1 MTEECQT
8 KPLTPNG
15 ADAVNVC
22 ADRYVRVRTDYYKI
36 VEKPI
41 TDGTRQQQLIKWKY
55 AFIKADH
62 GREYAKEVPCYDDFI
77 TFPDNINPQQV
88 VDGKFWNLYHP
99 MKFKPEPGEFP
110 NIDKL
115 MEHIFG
121 EQKELGYDYL
131 QQLYTNPQR
140 KLPIIVL
147 VSRERNTGKST
158 FMHFLHLWFGD
169 NVTFNTN
176 EDFGSQFNADWAG
189 MLLIC
194 VDEAL
199 LSKREYSERIKNL
212 STARFYK
219 IEAKGKDK
227 IQQEFF
233 AKFVFCSNNVDKPL
247 IIDPGETRYRVC
259 EVPKLESD
267 DVNFLSKVKK
277 EIPHLMYHLLNE
289 REMSVGNKG
298 RMYFDPAILFTPALQ
313 RIMMNSR
320 SQVEAAIY
328 DLCDDILASTGEEK
342 LSFVSGD
349 LRLMLT
355 DKGIKTDDASI
366 RHVVKDLWRLKPHA
380 TPSTYM
386 RYTYGAGVYGSYT
399 TQSAK
404 GRYFTV
410 TRNLLHEISENCRF
424 VDKGTEQTEQQDVD
438 SSTED
443 DKVPF

>member
-1 MTEECQT
+1 MTEGLQAEQ
-8 KPLTPNG
+8 LSPNG
-15 ADAVNVC
+15 ENAGNVST
-22 ADRYVRVRTDYYKI
+22 DRYVRVRTDYYKI
-36 VEKPI
+36 VEKPM

-55 AFIKADH
+55 SFIKADH
-62 GREYAKEVPCYDDFI
+62 GREYAEEVPCYDDFI

-131 QQLYTNPQR
+131 QQLYTNPQQ

-227 IQQEFF
+227 VQQEFF

-247 IIDPGETRYRVC
+247 IIDPGETRYWVR
-259 EVPKLESD
+259 EVPRLEND

-277 EIPHLMYHLLNE
+277 EIPYLMYHLLNE
-289 REMSVGNKG
+289 RAMSVGNKG

-386 RYTYGAGVYGSYT
+386 RYTYGAGVYGSYA

-410 TRNLLHEISENCRF
+410 TQNLLHEISENCRF
-424 VDKGTEQTEQQDVD
+424 IDKGTEQAEQQDVD
-438 SSTED
+438 LSTED

>member
-1 MTEECQT
+1 MTAPQSSNQYSPQEGNT
-8 KPLTPNG
+8 DL
-15 ADAVNVC
+15 
-22 ADRYVRVRTDYYKI
+22 YIRVRTDYYKI
-36 VEKPI
+36 VYKPM
-41 TDGTRQQQLIKWKY
+41 TDGTRAKQLIRWKY
-55 AFIKADH
+55 STIKKDH
-62 GREYAKEVPCYDDFI
+62 GQEVAEDVPCYDDFI
-77 TFPDNINPQQV
+77 IFPDNVHPKQV
-88 VDGKFWNLYHP
+88 VDSKFWNLYHP
-99 MKFKPEPGEFP
+99 MKYQAEQGEFP

-115 MEHIFG
+115 MQHIFG
-121 EQKELGYDYL
+121 DQKELGYDYL
-131 QQLYTNPQR
+131 QLLYLQPRQ

-219 IEAKGKDK
+219 IESKGKDMV
-227 IQQEFF
+227 QQEFF

-247 IIDPGETRYRVC
+247 IIDPGETRYWVR
-259 EVPKLESD
+259 EVPRLESD

-328 DLCDDILASTGEEK
+328 DLCDDILSSTGEEK
-342 LSFVSGD
+342 LSFVSGN

-386 RYTYGAGVYGSYT
+386 RYTYGAGIYGSYT

-438 SSTED
+438 LSTED

>member
-1 MTEECQT
+1 MKEELQT
-8 KPLTPNG
+8 KQFSPNR
-15 ADAVNVC
+15 ADAGNAY

-36 VEKPI
+36 VEKPM

-62 GREYAKEVPCYDDFI
+62 GREYAEEVPCYDDFI

-131 QQLYTNPQR
+131 QLLYTNPQQ

-199 LSKREYSERIKNL
+199 LSKLEYSERIKNL

-247 IIDPGETRYRVC
+247 IIDPGETRYWVR
-259 EVPKLESD
+259 EVPRLEND

-289 REMSVGNKG
+289 REMSVESKG

-328 DLCDDILASTGEEK
+328 DLCDDILSSTGEEK

-366 RHVVKDLWRLKPHA
+366 RHVVKDLWLLKPHA

-386 RYTYGAGVYGSYT
+386 RYTYGAGIYGSYT

-424 VDKGTEQTEQQDVD
+424 VDKGTEQAEQQDVD
-438 SSTED
+438 LSTED

>member
-1 MTEECQT
+1 MSEKLQNSQNSTGGGNTEGGST
-8 KPLTPNG
+8 
-15 ADAVNVC
+15 
-22 ADRYVRVRTDYYKI
+22 DRYIRVRTDYYKI
-36 VEKPI
+36 VEKPM
-41 TDGTRQQQLIKWKY
+41 TDGSIAQLLIKWKY
-55 AFIKADH
+55 GTIKADH
-62 GREYAKEVPCYDDFI
+62 GREFAEETPCYDDFI
-77 TFPDNINPQQV
+77 IFPDNVNPQQV
-88 VDGKFWNLYHP
+88 VDGRFWNLYHP
-99 MKFKPEPGEFP
+99 VRFKPEPGEFP
-110 NIDKL
+110 NIDRL

-121 EQKELGYDYL
+121 EQKVLGYDYL
-131 QQLYTNPQR
+131 QQLYLQPQQ

-219 IEAKGKDK
+219 IESKGKDK
-227 IQQEFF
+227 VQQEFF

-247 IIDPGETRYRVC
+247 IIDPGETRYWVR

-267 DVNFLSKVKK
+267 DVDFLSKIEK
-277 EIPHLMYHLLNE
+277 EIPHLMYHLLHE
-289 REMSVGNKG
+289 RKMSVSNKG
-298 RMYFDPAILFTPALQ
+298 RMYFDPALLFTPALQ

-320 SQVEAAIY
+320 SLVEAAIY
-328 DLCDDILASTGEEK
+328 DLCDDILSSTGEESF
-342 LSFVSGD
+342 SFVPGD

-355 DKGIKTDDASI
+355 DKGVKADDASV
-366 RHVVKDLWRLKPHA
+366 RHVLKDLWRLKPHA
-380 TPSTYM
+380 TPSTYV
-386 RYTYGAGVYGSYT
+386 RYTYGAGIYGNYAG
-399 TQSAK
+399 QSAK

-410 TRNLLHEISENCRF
+410 TRDLLHEISENCRF
-424 VDKGTEQTEQQDVD
+424 VDNAGEITEHQDVRL
-438 SSTED
+438 STGESQA
-443 DKVPF
+443 PF

>member
-1 MTEECQT
+1 MTEGLQAEQ
-8 KPLTPNG
+8 LSPNG
-15 ADAVNVC
+15 ENAGNVST
-22 ADRYVRVRTDYYKI
+22 DRYVRVRTDYYKI
-36 VEKPI
+36 VEKPM

-62 GREYAKEVPCYDDFI
+62 GREYAEEVPCYDDFI

-131 QQLYTNPQR
+131 QQLYTNPQQ
-140 KLPIIVL
+140 KLPIIIL

-247 IIDPGETRYRVC
+247 IIDPGETRYWVR

-328 DLCDDILASTGEEK
+328 DLCDDILSSTGEEK

-380 TPSTYM
+380 TPSTYV
-386 RYTYGAGVYGSYT
+386 RYTYGAGIYGSYT

-424 VDKGTEQTEQQDVD
+424 VDMKTEQTEQQDVD
-438 SSTED
+438 LSTED

>member
-1 MTEECQT
+1 MTAPQSSNQYSPQEGNT
-8 KPLTPNG
+8 DL
-15 ADAVNVC
+15 
-22 ADRYVRVRTDYYKI
+22 YIRVRTDYYKI
-36 VEKPI
+36 VYKPM
-41 TDGTRQQQLIKWKY
+41 TNGTRAKQLIRWKY
-55 AFIKADH
+55 STIKKDH
-62 GREYAKEVPCYDDFI
+62 GQEVAEDVPCYDDFI
-77 TFPDNINPQQV
+77 IFPDNVHPKQV

-99 MKFKPEPGEFP
+99 MKYQPEQGEFP
-110 NIDKL
+110 NIDRL
-115 MEHIFG
+115 MQHIFG
-121 EQKELGYDYL
+121 DQKELGYDYL
-131 QQLYTNPQR
+131 QLLYLQPRQ

-247 IIDPGETRYRVC
+247 IIDPGETRYWVR

-277 EIPHLMYHLLNE
+277 EIPYLMYHLLNE

-328 DLCDDILASTGEEK
+328 DLCDDILSSTGEEK

-386 RYTYGAGVYGSYT
+386 RYTYGAGIYGSYT

-424 VDKGTEQTEQQDVD
+424 VDKGTEQAEQQDVD
-438 SSTED
+438 LSTED

>member
-1 MTEECQT
+1 MTEGLQAEQ
-8 KPLTPNG
+8 LSPNG
-15 ADAVNVC
+15 ENAGNVST
-22 ADRYVRVRTDYYKI
+22 DRYVRVRTDYYKI
-36 VEKPI
+36 VEKPM

-62 GREYAKEVPCYDDFI
+62 GREYAEEVPCYDDFI

-131 QQLYTNPQR
+131 QQLYTNPQQ

-247 IIDPGETRYRVC
+247 IIDPGETRYWVR

-277 EIPHLMYHLLNE
+277 EIPYLMYHLLNE

-328 DLCDDILASTGEEK
+328 DLCDDILSSTGEEK

-349 LRLMLT
+349 LRLILT

-380 TPSTYM
+380 TPSTYV
-386 RYTYGAGVYGSYT
+386 RYTYGAGIYGSYT

-424 VDKGTEQTEQQDVD
+424 VDMKTEQTEQQDVD
-438 SSTED
+438 LSTED

>member
-1 MTEECQT
+1 MKEECQT

-15 ADAVNVC
+15 ADAGNAC

-36 VEKPI
+36 VEKPM

-62 GREYAKEVPCYDDFI
+62 GREYAEEVPCYDDFI

-131 QQLYTNPQR
+131 QQLYTNPQQ

-247 IIDPGETRYRVC
+247 IIDPGETRYWVR

-289 REMSVGNKG
+289 RKMSVGNKG

-328 DLCDDILASTGEEK
+328 DLCDDILSSTGEEK

-366 RHVVKDLWRLKPHA
+366 RHVVKDLWRLKPHT
-380 TPSTYM
+380 TPSTYI
-386 RYTYGAGVYGSYT
+386 RYTYGAGVYGSYA

-438 SSTED
+438 LSTED

>member
-1 MTEECQT
+1 MTEELHAKQ
-8 KPLTPNG
+8 LTLNG
-15 ADAVNVC
+15 ENAGNIST
-22 ADRYVRVRTDYYKI
+22 DRYVRVRTDYYKI
-36 VEKPI
+36 VEKPM

-62 GREYAKEVPCYDDFI
+62 GREYAEEVPCYDDFI

-131 QQLYTNPQR
+131 QQLYTNPQQ

-247 IIDPGETRYRVC
+247 IIDPGETRYWVR

-328 DLCDDILASTGEEK
+328 DLCDDILSSTGEEK
-342 LSFVSGD
+342 FSFVSGD

-386 RYTYGAGVYGSYT
+386 RYTYGASIYGSYAM
-399 TQSAK
+399 QSAK

-410 TRNLLHEISENCRF
+410 TRNLLHKISESCRF
-424 VDKGTEQTEQQDVD
+424 VDKGNEQAEQQDVD
-438 SSTED
+438 LSTEE

>member
-1 MTEECQT
+1 MKEERQT

-15 ADAVNVC
+15 ENAEIVST
-22 ADRYVRVRTDYYKI
+22 DRYVRVRTDYYKI
-36 VEKPI
+36 VEKPM

-62 GREYAKEVPCYDDFI
+62 GREYAEEVPCYDDFI

-131 QQLYTNPQR
+131 QQLYTNPQQ

-219 IEAKGKDK
+219 IAAKGKDK
-227 IQQEFF
+227 IQPEFF

-247 IIDPGETRYRVC
+247 IIDPGETRYWVR

-277 EIPHLMYHLLNE
+277 EIPYLMYHLLNE

-328 DLCDDILASTGEEK
+328 DLCDDILSSTGEEK

-349 LRLMLT
+349 LRLILT

-380 TPSTYM
+380 TPSTYV
-386 RYTYGAGVYGSYT
+386 RYTYGAGIYGSYT

-424 VDKGTEQTEQQDVD
+424 VDMKTEQTEQQDVD
-438 SSTED
+438 LSTED

>member
-15 ADAVNVC
+15 ADAGNVC

-36 VEKPI
+36 VEKPM

-62 GREYAKEVPCYDDFI
+62 GREYAEEVPCYDDFI
-77 TFPDNINPQQV
+77 TFPDNISPQQV

-99 MKFKPEPGEFP
+99 MKFKPKPGEFP

-121 EQKELGYDYL
+121 EQKQLGYDYL
-131 QQLYTNPQR
+131 QQLYKNPQQ

-247 IIDPGETRYRVC
+247 IIDPGETRYWVR
-259 EVPKLESD
+259 EVPRLEND
-267 DVNFLSKVKK
+267 DVYFLSKVKK

-289 REMSVGNKG
+289 REMSVENKG

-328 DLCDDILASTGEEK
+328 DLCDDILSSMGEEK

-349 LRLMLT
+349 LRLMLM

-380 TPSTYM
+380 TPSTYV
-386 RYTYGAGVYGSYT
+386 RYTYGAGIYGSYT

-424 VDKGTEQTEQQDVD
+424 VDKGTEQAEQQDVD
-438 SSTED
+438 LSTED

>member
-1 MTEECQT
+1 MKEGLQV
-8 KPLTPNG
+8 KQLSPNG
-15 ADAVNVC
+15 ADAGNAC
-22 ADRYVRVRTDYYKI
+22 SDRYVRVRTDYYKI
-36 VEKPI
+36 VEKPM
-41 TDGTRQQQLIKWKY
+41 TDGTRQQHLIKWKY

-62 GREYAKEVPCYDDFI
+62 GREYAEEVPCYDDFI

-131 QQLYTNPQR
+131 QQLYLEPQQ

-227 IQQEFF
+227 VQQEFF

-247 IIDPGETRYRVC
+247 IIDPGETRYWVR
-259 EVPKLESD
+259 EVPRLDSD
-267 DVNFLSKVKK
+267 DVNFLSKIEK

-328 DLCDDILASTGEEK
+328 DLCDDILSSTGEEK

-355 DKGIKTDDASI
+355 DKGVKTDDTSI

-386 RYTYGAGVYGSYT
+386 RYTYGAGIYGSYA

-410 TRNLLHEISENCRF
+410 TRNLLHEISESCRF
-424 VDKGTEQTEQQDVD
+424 VDKGDEQAEQQDVD
-438 SSTED
+438 LSTED

>member
-1 MTEECQT
+1 MKEERQT

-15 ADAVNVC
+15 ENAEIVST
-22 ADRYVRVRTDYYKI
+22 DRYVRVRTDYYKI
-36 VEKPI
+36 VEKPM

-62 GREYAKEVPCYDDFI
+62 GREYAEEVPCYDDFI

-131 QQLYTNPQR
+131 QLLYTNPQQ

-247 IIDPGETRYRVC
+247 IIDPGETRYWVR

-328 DLCDDILASTGEEK
+328 DLCDDILSSTDEEK
-342 LSFVSGD
+342 FSFVSGD
-349 LRLMLT
+349 LRLILT

-380 TPSTYM
+380 TPSTYV
-386 RYTYGAGVYGSYT
+386 RYTYGAGIYGSYT

-424 VDKGTEQTEQQDVD
+424 VDKGTEQAEQQDVD
-438 SSTED
+438 LSTED

>member
-1 MTEECQT
+1 MKEERQT

-15 ADAVNVC
+15 ENAEIVST
-22 ADRYVRVRTDYYKI
+22 DRYVRVRTDYYKI
-36 VEKPI
+36 VEKPM

-62 GREYAKEVPCYDDFI
+62 GREYAEEVPCYDDFI

-131 QQLYTNPQR
+131 QLLYTNPQQ

-247 IIDPGETRYRVC
+247 IIDPGETRYWVR

-277 EIPHLMYHLLNE
+277 EIPYLMYHLLNE

-328 DLCDDILASTGEEK
+328 DLCDDILSSTDEEK
-342 LSFVSGD
+342 FSFVSGD
-349 LRLMLT
+349 LRLILT

-380 TPSTYM
+380 TPSTYV
-386 RYTYGAGVYGSYT
+386 RYTYGAGIYGSYT

-424 VDKGTEQTEQQDVD
+424 VDMKTEQTEQQDVD
-438 SSTED
+438 LSTED

>member
-1 MTEECQT
+1 MKEERQT

-15 ADAVNVC
+15 ENAEIVST
-22 ADRYVRVRTDYYKI
+22 DRYVRVRTDYYKI
-36 VEKPI
+36 VEKPM

-62 GREYAKEVPCYDDFI
+62 GREYAEEVPCYDDFI

-131 QQLYTNPQR
+131 QQLYTNPQQ

-247 IIDPGETRYRVC
+247 IIDPGETRYWVR

-277 EIPHLMYHLLNE
+277 EIPYLMYHLLNE

-328 DLCDDILASTGEEK
+328 DLCDDILSSTDEEK
-342 LSFVSGD
+342 FSFVSGD
-349 LRLMLT
+349 LRLILT

-380 TPSTYM
+380 TPSTYV
-386 RYTYGAGVYGSYT
+386 RYTYGAGIYGSYT

-424 VDKGTEQTEQQDVD
+424 VDMKTEQTEQQDVD
-438 SSTED
+438 LSTED

>member
-1 MTEECQT
+1 MKEELQT
-8 KPLTPNG
+8 KQFSPNR
-15 ADAVNVC
+15 ADAGNAC

-36 VEKPI
+36 VEKPM

-62 GREYAKEVPCYDDFI
+62 GREYAEEVPCYDDFI

-99 MKFKPEPGEFP
+99 IKFKPEPGEYP
-110 NIDKL
+110 NIDRL
-115 MEHIFG
+115 MAHIFG

-131 QQLYTNPQR
+131 QQLYTNPQQ

-247 IIDPGETRYRVC
+247 IIDPGETRYWVR

-267 DVNFLSKVKK
+267 DVNFLSKVKR

-298 RMYFDPAILFTPALQ
+298 RMCFDPAILFTPALQ

-410 TRNLLHEISENCRF
+410 TQNLLHEISENCRF
-424 VDKGTEQTEQQDVD
+424 VDKGTEQAEQQDVD

>member
-1 MTEECQT
+1 MLRRCLATT
-8 KPLTPNG
+8 TSSPSPTTSTLSRWWTG
-15 ADAVNVC
+15 SS
-22 ADRYVRVRTDYYKI
+22 
-36 VEKPI
+36 
-41 TDGTRQQQLIKWKY
+41 GTW
-55 AFIKADH
+55 
-62 GREYAKEVPCYDDFI
+62 
-77 TFPDNINPQQV
+77 
-88 VDGKFWNLYHP
+88 
-99 MKFKPEPGEFP
+99 FKPEPGEFP

-131 QQLYTNPQR
+131 QLLYTNPQQ

-247 IIDPGETRYRVC
+247 IIDPGETRYWVR

-328 DLCDDILASTGEEK
+328 DLCDDILSSTDEEK
-342 LSFVSGD
+342 FSFVSGD

-386 RYTYGAGVYGSYT
+386 RYTYGAGVYGSYA

-410 TRNLLHEISENCRF
+410 TQNLLHEISENCRF
-424 VDKGTEQTEQQDVD
+424 VDKGTEQAEQQDVD
-438 SSTED
+438 LSTED

>member
-1 MTEECQT
+1 MKEERQT

-15 ADAVNVC
+15 ENAEIVST
-22 ADRYVRVRTDYYKI
+22 DRYVRVRTDYYKI
-36 VEKPI
+36 VEKPM

-62 GREYAKEVPCYDDFI
+62 GREYAEEVPCYDDFI

-131 QQLYTNPQR
+131 QQLYTTPQQ

-158 FMHFLHLWFGD
+158 FML
-169 NVTFNTN
+169 
-176 EDFGSQFNADWAG
+176 
-189 MLLIC
+189 
-194 VDEAL
+194 DEAL

-212 STARFYK
+212 STTRFYK

-247 IIDPGETRYRVC
+247 IIDPGETRYWVR

-277 EIPHLMYHLLNE
+277 EIPHLMYHLLND
-289 REMSVGNKG
+289 RKMSVGNKG

-328 DLCDDILASTGEEK
+328 DLCDDILSSTGEEK

-386 RYTYGAGVYGSYT
+386 RYTYGAGVYGSYA

-410 TRNLLHEISENCRF
+410 TQNLLHEISENCRF
-424 VDKGTEQTEQQDVD
+424 VGKGTEQVEQQDVD
-438 SSTED
+438 LSTED

>member
-1 MTEECQT
+1 MTSPQS
-8 KPLTPNG
+8 
-15 ADAVNVC
+15 ADQYSPQEGNT
-22 ADRYVRVRTDYYKI
+22 DLYIRVRTDYYKI
-36 VEKPI
+36 VYKPM
-41 TDGTRQQQLIKWKY
+41 TDGTRAKQLIRWKY
-55 AFIKADH
+55 STIKKDH
-62 GREYAKEVPCYDDFI
+62 GQEVAEDVPCYDDFI
-77 TFPDNINPQQV
+77 IFPDNVHPKQV

-99 MKFKPEPGEFP
+99 MKYQPEQGEFP
-110 NIDKL
+110 NIDRL
-115 MEHIFG
+115 MQHIFG
-121 EQKELGYDYL
+121 EQKVLGYDYL
-131 QQLYTNPQR
+131 QQLYLQPQQ

-219 IEAKGKDK
+219 IESKGKDK
-227 IQQEFF
+227 VQQEFF

-247 IIDPGETRYRVC
+247 IIDPGETRYWVR

-277 EIPHLMYHLLNE
+277 EIPYLMYHLLNE
-289 REMSVGNKG
+289 RAMSVENKG

-320 SQVEAAIY
+320 SLVEAAIY
-328 DLCDDILASTGEEK
+328 DLCDDILSSTGEEK

-349 LRLMLT
+349 LRLILT

-386 RYTYGAGVYGSYT
+386 RYTYGAGVYGSYA

-424 VDKGTEQTEQQDVD
+424 VDKGTEQAEQQDVD

>member
-1 MTEECQT
+1 MKEGLQA
-8 KPLTPNG
+8 KQLPQNG
-15 ADAVNVC
+15 ENAGNVST
-22 ADRYVRVRTDYYKI
+22 DRYVRVRTDYYKI
-36 VEKPI
+36 VVKPM

-62 GREYAKEVPCYDDFI
+62 GREYAEDVPCYDDFI

-131 QQLYTNPQR
+131 QQLYLEPQQ

-212 STARFYK
+212 STSRFYK

-247 IIDPGETRYRVC
+247 IIDPGETRYWVR
-259 EVPKLESD
+259 EVPRLESD
-267 DVNFLSKVKK
+267 DVNFLSKIEK
-277 EIPHLMYHLLNE
+277 EIPHLMYHLKNE
-289 REMSVGNKG
+289 RSLSVPNTT
-298 RMYFDPAILFTPALQ
+298 RMYFNPRDLFTPALQ

-328 DLCDDILASTGEEK
+328 DLCDDILSSTGEEK

-355 DKGIKTDDASI
+355 DKGIKADDASI

-386 RYTYGAGVYGSYT
+386 RYIYGAGVYGSYA

-410 TRNLLHEISENCRF
+410 TRNLLHEISESCRF
-424 VDKGTEQTEQQDVD
+424 VDEGTGQTEQQDVD
-438 SSTED
+438 LSTED

>member
-1 MTEECQT
+1 MKEERQT

-15 ADAVNVC
+15 ENAEIVST
-22 ADRYVRVRTDYYKI
+22 DRYVRVRTDYYKI
-36 VEKPI
+36 VEKPM

-62 GREYAKEVPCYDDFI
+62 GREYAEEVPCYDDFI

-131 QQLYTNPQR
+131 QLLYTNPQQ

-247 IIDPGETRYRVC
+247 IIDPGETRYWVR

-328 DLCDDILASTGEEK
+328 DLCDDILSSTDEEK
-342 LSFVSGD
+342 FSFVSGD
-349 LRLMLT
+349 LRLILT

-380 TPSTYM
+380 TPSTYV
-386 RYTYGAGVYGSYT
+386 RYTYGAGIYGSYT

-424 VDKGTEQTEQQDVD
+424 VDMKTEQTEQQDVD
-438 SSTED
+438 LSTED

>member
-1 MTEECQT
+1 MKEERQI
-8 KPLTPNG
+8 KPLTPTG
-15 ADAVNVC
+15 ENVGNAC

-36 VEKPI
+36 VEKPM

-62 GREYAKEVPCYDDFI
+62 GREYAEEVPCYDDFI

-131 QQLYTNPQR
+131 QQLYTNPQQ

-147 VSRERNTGKST
+147 VSSERNTGKST

-247 IIDPGETRYRVC
+247 IIDPGETRYWVR

-277 EIPHLMYHLLNE
+277 EIPYLMYHLLNE
-289 REMSVGNKG
+289 RAMSVGNKG
-298 RMYFDPAILFTPALQ
+298 RMYFDPALLFTPALQ
-313 RIMMNSR
+313 RIMMNS
-320 SQVEAAIY
+320 QTQLENAIY
-328 DLCDDILASTGEEK
+328 DLCLDLMDSVGIDSF
-342 LSFVSGD
+342 SFVSGD
-349 LRLMLT
+349 LRQMLN
-355 DKGIKTDDASI
+355 DKGIKADDPSI
-366 RHVVKDLWRLKPHA
+366 RRVLKKLWDIHPRA
-380 TPSTYM
+380 SASAYDQYIYGVGIAGN
-386 RYTYGAGVYGSYT
+386 YTC
-399 TQSAK
+399 TQGK
-404 GRYFTV
+404 GRYYTV
-410 TRNLLHEISENCRF
+410 TREMLHKLNEKCCFVADTEKETDSES
-424 VDKGTEQTEQQDVD
+424 VTEQQ
-438 SSTED
+438 TEKD
-443 DKVPF
+443 LPF

>member
-1 MTEECQT
+1 MKEKLQA
-8 KPLTPNG
+8 KQLSQNG
-15 ADAVNVC
+15 ENAGNVST
-22 ADRYVRVRTDYYKI
+22 DRYVRVRTDYYKI
-36 VEKPI
+36 VEKPM

-62 GREYAKEVPCYDDFI
+62 GREYAEEVPCYDDFI

-131 QQLYTNPQR
+131 QQLYLEPQQ

-247 IIDPGETRYRVC
+247 IIDPGETRYWVR
-259 EVPKLESD
+259 EVPRLEND

-277 EIPHLMYHLLNE
+277 EIPYLMYHLLNE

-328 DLCDDILASTGEEK
+328 DLCDDILSSTGEEK

-355 DKGIKTDDASI
+355 DKGIKADDASI

-386 RYTYGAGVYGSYT
+386 RYIYGAGVYGSYA

-410 TRNLLHEISENCRF
+410 TRNLLHEISESCRF
-424 VDKGTEQTEQQDVD
+424 VDEGTGQTEQQDVD
-438 SSTED
+438 LSTED